1 MYNGDNMKKII
12 IACAIFIVICFL
24 FSLWF
29 FKMRKNIE
37 EVGSGIDWFTDA
49 LIDAAKKE
57 AELRENAIVV
67 SFSEP
72 QTHDGYH
79 EFEILDE
86 GIISLKERKEKG
98 GLWGGPYEVTWYF
111 EILKPGKVRIKWT
124 DPYSTAT
131 QKNANTWI
139 DTYTI
144 NEDMSYS
151 FESYYLVE
159 EVLYLMCYATET
171 DKALSYKGYFI
182 DVNGDKR
189 FYDITDT
196 EGIINTV
203 NGLYLYL
210 TEHFSEYEPVKGI
223 GRKAFVECQNCIHDA
238 FKMSHFYND
247 FKDIYEK
254 YAFEDMEFEYGKQIL
269 YAIPGWGEYHRF
281 ISCNTKE
288 TDAKIKKQ
296 LENILEI
303 FGDDWR
309 KYEP

>member
-1 MYNGDNMKKII
+1 MKKII

-49 LIDAAKKE
+49 LIDEAKKE
-57 AELRENAIVV
+57 AELRKNAIVI

-72 QTHDGYH
+72 QPHNGYH
-79 EFEILDE
+79 EFELLDE
-86 GIISLKERKEKG
+86 GIISFKNRKEEG

-124 DPYSTAT
+124 DPYNTSTD
-131 QKNANTWI
+131 KNANTWI

-144 NEDMSYS
+144 KEDMTYT
-151 FESYYLVE
+151 FERYYLVE
-159 EVLYLMCYATET
+159 DVMYIMCYATKT
-171 DKALSYKGYFI
+171 DSMVSYLGYFI

-189 FYDITDT
+189 FYDITDS
-196 EGIINTV
+196 EMKLNTV
-203 NGLYLYL
+203 KGLYLFL
-210 TEHFSEYEPVKGI
+210 KEHFSEYEPVKGI
-223 GRKAFVECQNCIHDA
+223 GRKAFEECQKCIHDA

-254 YAFEDMEFEYGKQIL
+254 YAFEDMEFEYGKQVL
-269 YAIPGWGEYHRF
+269 YAVPSWGEYIRF
-281 ISCNTKE
+281 ISCNTDE
-288 TDAKIKKQ
+288 TDAEIKKH

-303 FGDDWR
+303 FGDDWG